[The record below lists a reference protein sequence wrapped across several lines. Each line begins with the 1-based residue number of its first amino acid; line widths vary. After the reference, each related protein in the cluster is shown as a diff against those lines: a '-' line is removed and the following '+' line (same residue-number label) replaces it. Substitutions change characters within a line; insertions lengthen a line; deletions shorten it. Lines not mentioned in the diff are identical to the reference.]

1 MWGARP
7 RPLGGQ
13 GGALDR
19 ARPWRPAQST
29 RSPFGSGEYAMTPFD
44 LRKPSRPGLVGDKP
58 QSGEPGDTIL
68 PLVFFF
74 FFFLEQE
81 AVCVLHSLV
90 RRPRCCQHRLLL
102 HDRQPLGRRR
112 HVQGF
117 GQGHCGA
124 FLPPQ
129 DQPSPRR
136 QRACPSRR
144 WRMRRTGWAW
154 WTGRHLP
161 PPRASPAAEDLTFI
175 SSCSHGLVSSQSV
188 SYQAGLCL
196 HIEYTI

>member
-1 MWGARP
+1 MARSECP
-7 RPLGGQ
+7 VGPVADGGRRGHLGVGQPGGRP
-13 GGALDR
+13 
-19 ARPWRPAQST
+19 PT
-29 RSPFGSGEYAMTPFD
+29 RHGSGAAQNATGHPVM
-44 LRKPSRPGLVGDKP
+44 VGDKP

-90 RRPRCCQHRLLL
+90 RRPRRCQHRLLL

-129 DQPSPRR
+129 DQPAPRR

-161 PPRASPAAEDLTFI
+161 PPRASPAAEDLTFF

-188 SYQAGLCL
+188 SYQARLCL